1 MALPDVTLNIADAL
15 STIGMQVSIKETA
28 GSGQMTVIKW
38 ATDVGD
44 LGGTPETLDATPLA
58 SKVQLNKS
66 GIQAQDQ
73 FNITYYYNDDDYE
86 LLDGLVDKKGAWFTK
101 GEIKVGQGHE
111 NAVSFV
117 ESNPDF
123 AQELENSLRG
133 QLFPNLVI
141 RDKDGNPVS
150 DKKKT
155 AKKTEEAS
163 EKAAAKTEIPVQ
175 EGLF

>member
-15 STIGMQVSIKETA
+15 STIGMQVSIKETT

-86 LLDGLVDKKGAWFTK
+86 LLNGLVDKKVSLEIAMNNGTTKFTNT
-101 GEIKVGQGHE
+101 GTVTANFVQ
-111 NAVSFV
+111 AVSV
-117 ESNPDF
+117 NAMAT
-123 AQELENSLRG
+123 AQATVDL
-133 QLFPNLVI
+133 
-141 RDKDGNPVS
+141 DG
-150 DKKKT
+150 KWTKT
-155 AKKTEEAS
+155 TA
-163 EKAAAKTEIPVQ
+163 
-175 EGLF
+175 

>member
-15 STIGMQVSIKETA
+15 STIGMQVEICETPQS
-28 GSGQMTVIKW
+28 GSPTYQVVKW

-86 LLDGLVDKKGAWFTK
+86 LLDGLIDEKVSLRISMNNGTTVFTNTGTVTANYVQAVSVNAMATAQATIDLDGKWTK
-101 GEIKVGQGHE
+101 GTR
-111 NAVSFV
+111 S
-117 ESNPDF
+117 
-123 AQELENSLRG
+123 
-133 QLFPNLVI
+133 
-141 RDKDGNPVS
+141 
-150 DKKKT
+150 
-155 AKKTEEAS
+155 
-163 EKAAAKTEIPVQ
+163 
-175 EGLF
+175 